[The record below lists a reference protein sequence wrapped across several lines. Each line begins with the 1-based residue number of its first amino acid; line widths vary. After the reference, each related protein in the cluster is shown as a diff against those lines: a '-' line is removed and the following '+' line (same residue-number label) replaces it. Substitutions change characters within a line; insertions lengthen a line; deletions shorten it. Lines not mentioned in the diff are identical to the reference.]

1 MKIKKISVWKEDL
14 ELTRPYTIAYETIS
28 SVENLFVC
36 LETEDGVT
44 GMGVGS
50 PAEDVTGENL
60 EAAENALNTR
70 LEGILGGKD
79 IRYFRPLLQAV
90 EEGLAA
96 TPAAMAAADIALH
109 DLVAKTMG
117 LPLVDLLGRVHQ
129 TLPTSI
135 TIGIKPVDETLE
147 EAEEYLGRGFSIL
160 KIKTGLD
167 LEEDMA
173 RIFRLNETFGSKII
187 LRVDANQGYGG
198 KELQSFFKKTAGVV
212 EFIEQPLKAGDIG
225 TMQSMPE
232 DIRKICA
239 ADESLLGPETAIDLL
254 CPPRPFGIFNIKL
267 MKCGG
272 IAPGLKIADMADLA
286 GIDLMWGCMD
296 ESIIGISGAL
306 HAALA
311 SRATRYLDLDGSLDL
326 ARDIVTNGFIMENG
340 WMRTTD
346 LPGLGVK
353 RIS

>member
-36 LETEDGVT
+36 LETTDGVT
-44 GMGVGS
+44 GLGVGS
-50 PAEDVTGENL
+50 PAEDVTGESL
-60 EAAENALNTR
+60 EASETALNTR
-70 LEGILGGKD
+70 LEGILMGKD
-79 IRYFRPLLQAV
+79 LRYSRTLLKTLK
-90 EEGLAA
+90 EELSA
-96 TPAAMAAADIALH
+96 TPAALAAADIALH
-109 DLVAKTMG
+109 DLSAKTMG
-117 LPLVDLLGRVHQ
+117 LPLVDILGRVHE

-135 TIGIKPVDETLE
+135 TIGIKGVDETLE
-147 EAEEYLGRGFSIL
+147 EAREYLDRGFSIL
-160 KIKTGLD
+160 KIKTGLN
-167 LEEDMA
+167 LEEDMV
-173 RIFRLNETFGSKII
+173 RIFRLNETFGSKIL

-198 KELQSFFKKTAGVV
+198 KELQKFFEKTAGMV

-239 ADESLLGPETAIDLL
+239 ADESLLGPETTIDLL
-254 CPPRPFGIFNIKL
+254 CPPHPFGIFNIKL

-272 IAPGLKIADMADLA
+272 IGPGLEIAGMADLA

-311 SRATRYLDLDGSLDL
+311 SKATKYLDLDGSLDL

-353 RIS
+353 KI